1 MPTVTEPIE
10 QLQAAIALLSSF
22 RTIQCTQEHE
32 EVVEV
37 ALGKSYNAEFP
48 HLHFKLKGF
57 CTREFRN
64 TMLGCSHNTVLSR
77 YTSTVARLEDSGV
90 IGVGELPIDELT
102 AVVTAI
108 YFMDHERSQREKR
121 LAAAR
126 FLRPDAPA
134 TAILPFEK
142 AISDIKADHAALLV
156 RLNGVHQQ
164 LLSLLR
170 QRWQETRERT

>member
-37 ALGKSYNAEFP
+37 SQGKSYNAEFP
-48 HLHFKLKGF
+48 YLHFKLKGF
-57 CTREFRN
+57 CQREFRN

-77 YTSTVARLEDSGV
+77 YILTVSRLEDSGA

-126 FLRPDAPA
+126 FLQPDAPA
-134 TAILPFEK
+134 TVILPLEK
-142 AISDIKADHAALLV
+142 AISEIKADHVALLV

-164 LLSLLR
+164 LLTLLR
-170 QRWQETRERT
+170 KRLEEMRERT